1 MGPGGLRGLQVAL
14 ARDRVP
20 ILYYETPPDGS
31 EGSFDSADMGSMIW
45 IDKLS
50 HGGFANAKSLT
61 QRYVGEP
68 LIAHGRSE
76 GNFGGDDGL

>member
-50 HGGFANAKSLT
+50 HGGFDDNVPGRISPCGT
-61 QRYVGEP
+61 IVNREP
-68 LIAHGRSE
+68 R
-76 GNFGGDDGL
+76 